1 MSDLFSRGIGACWE
15 ELGPQRRQFKGRK
28 LGWRLDDLTMA
39 AMAEKVNV
47 SLVDFYISSTT
58 TTSLTQSV
66 AQCFQKV
73 VLEKL

>member
-1 MSDLFSRGIGACWE
+1 LSDLFSRGIGACWE
-15 ELGPQRRQFKGRK
+15 ELGPQRRQFRQN
-28 LGWRLDDLTMA
+28 LGDLTTWHK

-66 AQCFQKV
+66 AQCFLLV